1 MTVKPEVLIVELVMS
16 IDRMI
21 ESAKLANP
29 PVGEWNAS
37 TLLGHVSQVDL
48 QVWLPRVEMM
58 LAAQSANEAEPS
70 FTFWEPDPIET
81 ARIFE
86 SMDIEDAAGVAL
98 QARTK
103 LVTYLSTLTANQWDA
118 RANHATFGSM
128 DVRDLIFKA
137 LTHDEEHRAS
147 LL

>member
-37 TLLGHVSQVDL
+37 TLLGHVSQVDQ

-58 LAAQSANEAEPS
+58 LSAQSANEAEPS

-118 RANHATFGSM
+118 RANHATFGSI

>member
-29 PVGEWNAS
+29 PVGEWNAA
-37 TLLGHVSQVDL
+37 TLLGHVSQVDQ

-81 ARIFE
+81 ARTFE

-118 RANHATFGSM
+118 RANHATFGSI

>member
-37 TLLGHVSQVDL
+37 TLLGHVSQVDQ

-58 LAAQSANEAEPS
+58 LSAQSANEAEPS

>member
-1 MTVKPEVLIVELVMS
+1 
-16 IDRMI
+16 
-21 ESAKLANP
+21 
-29 PVGEWNAS
+29 VGEWNSS
-37 TLLGHVSQVDL
+37 TLLGHVSQVDQ

-118 RANHATFGSM
+118 RANHATFGSI